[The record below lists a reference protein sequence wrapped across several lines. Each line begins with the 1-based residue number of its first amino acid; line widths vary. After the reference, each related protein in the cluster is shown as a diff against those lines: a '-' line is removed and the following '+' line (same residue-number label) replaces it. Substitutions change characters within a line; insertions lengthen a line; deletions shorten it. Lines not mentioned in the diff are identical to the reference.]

1 MFGSALRILGWLPT
15 DGSGTHDNFFFPL
28 SGFHV
33 RSGLRSIRL
42 CTRPTLCQMLCGR
55 KSVCT
60 VLYRCMILRTD
71 GPSYQ
76 NKGVTVDDASDLDKP
91 PTSQQRF
98 SNEIHSSSSVAKKNF
113 LFLPFSNFRTDWVLH
128 WLPKQC
134 GRCRKGGR
142 SSGPRSISTTSTYK
156 SGLELTG
163 VEERNQADES
173 KQSFGW
179 MWLVAEL
186 FHFAP
191 ENVWCTILN
200 IMNTIL
206 RNRAIPCAWHKTLFQ
221 LLPNERSK
229 VTADSRPSQ
238 TSASCTKFLHIDSW
252 TRWSTVGTLA
262 VWGAAWVYKK
272 SQDWRALLD
281 C

>member
-1 MFGSALRILGWLPT
+1 MEAAHMT
-15 DGSGTHDNFFFPL
+15 TFFSL
-28 SGFHV
+28 SGFTYGA
-33 RSGLRSIRL
+33 GLRSIRL

-60 VLYRCMILRTD
+60 VLYRCMTLRTD

-128 WLPKQC
+128 WLPKRC

-179 MWLVAEL
+179 MWFGRWVILLCSRERLV
-186 FHFAP
+186 H
-191 ENVWCTILN
+191 
-200 IMNTIL
+200 
-206 RNRAIPCAWHKTLFQ
+206 H
-221 LLPNERSK
+221 S
-229 VTADSRPSQ
+229 
-238 TSASCTKFLHIDSW
+238 
-252 TRWSTVGTLA
+252 
-262 VWGAAWVYKK
+262 
-272 SQDWRALLD
+272 
-281 C
+281 